1 MHYQNQRVT
10 TLTTSIQ
17 AILDSADFERTV
29 STGVDYY
36 RHLDRV
42 DLNFTSDGEDV
53 YGTYESIEWLRT
65 QARDAALDLVMS
77 TIIDL
82 EA

>member
-10 TLTTSIQ
+10 TLTAPIQ
-17 AILDSADFERTV
+17 KILDGVDFKRTV

-36 RHLDRV
+36 EHLDRI

-53 YGTYESIEWLRT
+53 FGTYDAINWLRSK
-65 QARDAALDLVMS
+65 LDS
-77 TIIDL
+77 K
-82 EA
+82 

>member
-17 AILDSADFERTV
+17 AILDSVNFKRTV
-29 STGVDYY
+29 STGVDYFE
-36 RHLDRV
+36 HLDRI

-53 YGTYESIEWLRT
+53 YGTYDSIEWLRT
-65 QARDAALDLVMS
+65 
-77 TIIDL
+77 
-82 EA
+82 EANKEAP